1 MSRIVNNL
9 HRCKQIICIGVS
21 CNFQMEAI
29 DQAYVMAME
38 EGLLE
43 SVLDKVKPSITQM
56 HVTID
61 SWLFQC

>member
-1 MSRIVNNL
+1 
-9 HRCKQIICIGVS
+9 
-21 CNFQMEAI
+21 MEAI